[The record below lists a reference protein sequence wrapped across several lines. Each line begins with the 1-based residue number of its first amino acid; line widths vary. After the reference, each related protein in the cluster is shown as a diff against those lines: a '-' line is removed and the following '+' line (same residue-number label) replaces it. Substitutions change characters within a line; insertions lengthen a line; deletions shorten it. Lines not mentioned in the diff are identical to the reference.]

1 MNLADVI
8 DRNAAITPD
17 KAAIRFG
24 GAELTYAALAQ
35 RIDQTARA
43 LKSQLGVS
51 RGDRVAILSAN
62 HPDYLVLLYACARLG
77 VMLVPINWR
86 LAVPEQLFILR
97 DAGAKALVVEQ
108 AFAPIIEPLAAAMP
122 GVRTIGLGDFAPAG
136 GMSFSA
142 LLQGAGGDGRSESV
156 DTTSPLLIVYTSGT
170 TGHPKGAVLRQE
182 ALVANAAMS
191 QHMHDMT
198 AQDHI
203 LTVLPLFHVGGL
215 NIQTTPALHLG
226 ATVTL
231 HARFAPEAALD
242 AIAKDKPTLTVL
254 VPATI
259 QAMIEH
265 PRWRET
271 RLDSLRAVSTGSTQ
285 VPQRHVDAFTSRGTP
300 VLQVYG
306 STETSPVAVY
316 TRLSG
321 DWRRPGSTGLPG
333 LLCEARVVDDAGD
346 EVPAG
351 TAGEVVARGPNVLC
365 AYWNN
370 PKATAETLRDGW
382 YYSGD
387 IGVRDADGH
396 FFIHD
401 RKKNL
406 IISGGENIYPAEVER
421 VLGQHP
427 AVADAA
433 VIGRADEKWQEVPV
447 AYIVPKPGAMPDPA
461 EIERF
466 CLSQLARYKV
476 PREYVFVDSL
486 PRNAMGKV
494 QHFRLKEL
502 IADGTVKASAG
513 APATEQGSDENR
525 RTGRW
530 QWLVGGSR

>member
-1 MNLADVI
+1 VNLADLI
-8 DRNAAITPD
+8 DRNAAFTPD
-17 KAAIRFG
+17 KVAIRFG
-24 GAELTYAALAQ
+24 GCDLSYAALAH
-35 RIDQTARA
+35 RIAETARA
-43 LKSQLGVS
+43 LESQLGVA

-62 HPDYLVLLYACARLG
+62 HPGYLVLLYACARLG
-77 VMLVPINWR
+77 AMLVPVNWR

-97 DAGAKALVVEQ
+97 DASVKALVVEQ
-108 AFAPIIEPLAAAMP
+108 AFAPIIAPLAADLP
-122 GVRTIGLGDFAPAG
+122 GVCVVGIDFAPSG
-136 GMSFSA
+136 GSSFPD
-142 LLQGAGGDGRSESV
+142 LLQGAGGDGRGESV

-182 ALVANAAMS
+182 ALVANAVMS

-198 AQDHI
+198 AQDHV

-215 NIQTTPALHLG
+215 NIQTTPALQLG

-231 HARFAPEAALD
+231 HARFAPEATLD
-242 AIAKDKPTLTVL
+242 AIARDRPTLTVL

-259 QAMIEH
+259 QALIEH
-265 PRWRET
+265 PRWMET
-271 RLDSLRAVSTGSTQ
+271 KLDSLRAVSTGSTQ

-351 TAGEVVARGPNVLC
+351 TAGEVVVRGPNVLTQ
-365 AYWNN
+365 YWNN
-370 PKATAETLRDGW
+370 PEATAETLRHGW
-382 YYSGD
+382 YHSGD

-421 VLGQHP
+421 VLGQHA

-433 VIGRADEKWQEVPV
+433 VIGRADARWQEVPV
-447 AYIVPKPGAMPDPA
+447 AYIVPKPDAVPDPS

-466 CLSQLARYKV
+466 CLAQLARYKV

-486 PRNAMGKV
+486 PRNAIGKV

-502 IADGTVKASAG
+502 IADGTVRAG
-513 APATEQGSDENR
+513 ADASSTEQAADENR
-525 RTGRW
+525 RSGRW

>member
-1 MNLADVI
+1 MDLADLI
-8 DRNAAITPD
+8 ERNAAFTPE
-17 KAAIRFG
+17 KTAIRFAG
-24 GAELTYAALAQ
+24 RELTYAAFAS
-35 RIDQTARA
+35 RITAAAAA
-43 LKSQLGVS
+43 LNSELSVG
-51 RGDRVAILSAN
+51 RGDRVAILAAN

-77 VMLVPINWR
+77 AMMVPVNWR
-86 LAVPEQLFILR
+86 LAVPEQLYILR
-97 DAGAKALVVEQ
+97 DSGAKALVVEP
-108 AFAPIIEPLAAAMP
+108 AFDAIVAPLTAALPDVQVVGLADYAP
-122 GVRTIGLGDFAPAG
+122 NGLSLD
-136 GMSFSA
+136 A
-142 LLQGAGGDGRSESV
+142 LVAGAGEGGGTDKV
-156 DTTSPLLIVYTSGT
+156 DTSAPLLIVYTSGT

-182 ALVANAAMS
+182 ALIANAAMS

-198 AQDHI
+198 AQDHV

-231 HARFAPEAALD
+231 HARFAPEATLT
-242 AIAKDKPTLTVL
+242 AIERDRPTLTVL

-265 PRWRET
+265 PRWDET
-271 RLDSLRAVSTGSTQ
+271 KLDSLRAVTTGSTQ
-285 VPQRHVDAFTSRGTP
+285 VPQRLVEAITSRGTP

-306 STETSPVAVY
+306 STETCPVAVY

-333 LLCEARVVDDAGD
+333 LMCEAKVVGEDGREAAPG
-346 EVPAG
+346 E
-351 TAGEVVARGPNVLC
+351 AGEVLVRGPNVLC
-365 AYWNN
+365 EYWGNA
-370 PKATAETLRDGW
+370 KGTAEALREGW

-387 IGVRDADGH
+387 IGARDADGH

-447 AYIVPKPGAMPDPA
+447 AYIVARPDAMPDPA
-461 EIERF
+461 GIERF
-466 CLSQLARYKV
+466 CLAQLARYKV

-502 IADGTVKASAG
+502 IADGTARASAD
-513 APATEQGSDENR
+513 APGTEQTADENR
-525 RTGRW
+525 RSGRW
-530 QWLVGGSR
+530 QWLVGGGR